1 MNAIVSKSVKPEG
14 HIYLLLASATSE
26 RSSYYFFGFTYK
38 NKLKNVN
45 VMHYLLVLFY
55 LKNSTGGKQIII
67 NEDKRYYRE
76 HVVCGIR

>member
-1 MNAIVSKSVKPEG
+1 MD
-14 HIYLLLASATSE
+14 
-26 RSSYYFFGFTYK
+26 
-38 NKLKNVN
+38 
-45 VMHYLLVLFY
+45 YLLVLFY